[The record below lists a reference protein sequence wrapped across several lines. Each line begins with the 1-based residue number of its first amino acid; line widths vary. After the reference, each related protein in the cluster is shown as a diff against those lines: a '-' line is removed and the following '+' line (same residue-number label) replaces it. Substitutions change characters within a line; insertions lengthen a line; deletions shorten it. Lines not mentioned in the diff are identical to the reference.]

1 MSRFLN
7 ILAAVSSVSV
17 FGVLVWWGLTLSQLD
32 PNDIPVIKKANGPAR
47 VSPEEPGGKQAD
59 HQGLSVSEV
68 QAANGIS
75 KLVDKV
81 YLAPKPRPLQAEDI
95 AGLDTQ
101 KKPATNMKFG
111 QAPILKDKSLNSIID
126 PILEQNDTKSDLVD
140 LKKRLKKNNE
150 IVPQIRP
157 KNLELNLNN
166 SIMTDAMAQLGG
178 FDEDVVATI
187 QLENL
192 KKIHSDLFLS
202 KDLFIDEVN
211 NGAEIKYILKVKN
224 FIDINDVES
233 FCMAL
238 KKAQHLLCPINCKI
252 MISNSIIFGCEG
264 TCLTKEERFFFKDAN
279 PWAFILFSRNLDSP
293 NQIKTLCND
302 LRDCVGSNVPILID
316 QEGGRVARLKAPIWL
331 DWLPP
336 LDSNAQG

>member
-1 MSRFLN
+1 M
-7 ILAAVSSVSV
+7 
-17 FGVLVWWGLTLSQLD
+17 
-32 PNDIPVIKKANGPAR
+32 
-47 VSPEEPGGKQAD
+47 
-59 HQGLSVSEV
+59 
-68 QAANGIS
+68 
-75 KLVDKV
+75 DKV

-101 KKPATNMKFG
+101 KKPATNMKIG
-111 QAPILKDKSLNSIID
+111 QAPILKDKSLNSIVD

-238 KKAQHLLCPINCKI
+238 KK
-252 MISNSIIFGCEG
+252 
-264 TCLTKEERFFFKDAN
+264 
-279 PWAFILFSRNLDSP
+279 RNTFCAP
-293 NQIKTLCND
+293 
-302 LRDCVGSNVPILID
+302 LI
-316 QEGGRVARLKAPIWL
+316 AR
-331 DWLPP
+331 
-336 LDSNAQG
+336 